1 MAKRIIIINDS
12 NNEITQKIKNIIQR
26 EDAYLVNI
34 KGKSESLDVIKELKP
49 DLIFLII
56 FHPDSKENLVYRFKQ
71 QSPNTPII
79 VCTNGTED
87 ILALLKQGADDFV
100 MPDTKEAEIIV
111 RIENILNKPPLNAID
126 EAKGNLIQELGLREF
141 IGKSPQFLGIIEAIP
156 KVAKCDV
163 TVLITGETGTGK
175 ELCARA
181 IHYLSKRRRFP
192 FIPVDCGAIPL
203 QLFESEL
210 FGHEKGAFTDAKERK
225 VGLIAE
231 AEGGTIFIDEVEILS
246 LRSQVK
252 LLRFLQEKTY
262 RSLGNTKS
270 VKANVRIIAASNKD
284 LREKITRGR
293 FREDLFYR
301 LNIIHLELPPLRER
315 KGDIPLLA
323 NYFLRKYACKIGKKV
338 GFSEMALGKLCSYEF
353 PGNIREL
360 ENIVQRAMIMS
371 KGDIIQSEDIHI
383 PIIRKSSS
391 LKIFKEAKAE
401 AIRKFE
407 KNYIIQLL
415 RIHHGNITHAAKAA
429 GKERSAFGKL
439 VRKYNIDTTHYKHKR
454 IC

>member
-12 NNEITQKIKNIIQR
+12 NNEITQKIKNIIQK

-34 KGKSESLDVIKELKP
+34 KGKSESLNVIKEFRP

-56 FHPDSKENLVYRFKQ
+56 FHPDSKENLLYRIKQ
-71 QSPNTPII
+71 RSPNTPII
-79 VCTNGTED
+79 VCTYDTKD
-87 ILALLKQGADDFV
+87 VLAFLKQGADDFV
-100 MPDTKEAEIIV
+100 MPDTKEAEIIA

-141 IGKSPQFLGIIEAIP
+141 IGKSPKFLGIIEAMP
-156 KVAKCDV
+156 KVAKCDI

-225 VGLIAE
+225 IGLIAE
-231 AEGGTIFIDEVEILS
+231 AEGGTIFIDEVETLG

-252 LLRFLQEKTY
+252 LLRFLQEKAY
-262 RSLGNTKS
+262 RPLGNTKS

-284 LREKITRGR
+284 LREKVRRGT

-301 LNIIHLELPPLRER
+301 LNIIHLDLPPLRER
-315 KGDIPLLA
+315 KEDIPLLA
-323 NYFLRKYACKIGKKV
+323 NYFLRKYAFEIGEKR
-338 GFSEMALGKLCSYEF
+338 GFSEAALEKLCSYKF

-371 KGDIIQSEDIHI
+371 KGDIIQPEDIHI
-383 PIIRKSSS
+383 PIIRGSSPS
-391 LKIFKEAKAE
+391 KIKTFKEAKAE
-401 AIRKFE
+401 AIREFE
-407 KNYIIQLL
+407 KNYVIQLL
-415 RIHHGNITHAAKAA
+415 RIHYGNITHAAKAA

-439 VRKYNIDTTHYKHKR
+439 VRKYNIDTTHYKR
-454 IC
+454 IR